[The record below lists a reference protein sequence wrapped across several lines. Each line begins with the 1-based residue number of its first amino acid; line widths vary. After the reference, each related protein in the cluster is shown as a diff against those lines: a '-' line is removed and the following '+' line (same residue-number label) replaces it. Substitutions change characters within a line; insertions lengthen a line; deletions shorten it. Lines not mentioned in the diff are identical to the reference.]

1 MMSQENRLAMQ
12 QMAGGDGEPAA
23 VPAPGVVL
31 VVDDDE
37 DVRRFAAETLG
48 EAGFEAIEAGDA
60 DEALRVLQER
70 HDVKVLVSD
79 VRMPGTLN
87 GYRLA
92 QRVRERWPH
101 IEIVLIS
108 GYATPDRRDIAFDCD
123 LLVKPFEADELVRR
137 VSLRARRVFV

>member
-23 VPAPGVVL
+23 LPVPDVVL

-37 DVRRFAAETLG
+37 DVRRFAAETLA

-60 DEALRVLQER
+60 DEALRVLQDR

-79 VRMPGTLN
+79 VRMPGAMN

-92 QRVRERWPH
+92 QRVRDRWPH
-101 IEIVLIS
+101 VEIVLIS

-123 LLVKPFEADELVRR
+123 LLAKPFEADELVRR